1 MLYTPITK
9 KAIRYCFDSH
19 AGQFDKSGIPYVN
32 HPLHLAEQ
40 METEDETVVALLHDV
55 MEDCGKT
62 PDDLRALGISEQA
75 AEALELLTHPEEM
88 PYLDYVRALKN
99 NPLAAKVKLADL
111 KHNSDLT
118 RLDDVRERDIERLCK
133 YREARAILGAPM
145 TPREENAQMIDAR
158 IEAGLSLLRKHYAVN
173 EQAVDQVLAS
183 PVIGGRPH
191 HARRFDI
198 EGVGNLLVMTVKEA
212 EENQLSSF
220 VITPYAKN
228 LPLLSTDYVYSGD
241 KRFFLIEL
249 YDLAVR
255 QDSVYCHGIES
266 FAALASSWD
275 DMPDFPTRP
284 CWYDDI
290 RPVCI
295 AKTPTREQDELAL
308 RRFLEA
314 LQLFIDIEQNAPALS
329 GEDLKRKWQLNKDY
343 ADRLIDEGGV
353 STDLFTEALGAENTR
368 RFFDE
373 VFFAPACYRSSAR
386 ID

>member
-9 KAIRYCFDSH
+9 KALRYCFEVH
-19 AGQFDKSGIPYVN
+19 AGQLDKSGIPYVN

-75 AEALELLTHPEEM
+75 VAALELLTHERGT
-88 PYLDYVRALKN
+88 PYLDYVRALAD
-99 NPLAAKVKLADL
+99 NPLATKVKLADL
-111 KHNSDLT
+111 RHNSDLT
-118 RLDDVRERDIERLCK
+118 RLDSVDGCDIARLCK
-133 YREARAILGAPM
+133 YREARAALDAALP
-145 TPREENAQMIDAR
+145 PREENTQMIDAR
-158 IEAGLSLLRKHYAVN
+158 IEAGLSLLHKHYAVR
-173 EQAVDQVLAS
+173 EQPVDDVLAN

-198 EGVGNLLVMTVKEA
+198 EGVGNLLAMTVKEA
-212 EENQLSSF
+212 DANQLSSF
-220 VITPYAKN
+220 VVTPYAKN
-228 LPLLSTDYVYSGD
+228 LPLFSTDYVYSGD

-249 YDLAVR
+249 YDLAADR
-255 QDSVYCHGIES
+255 DDAYLGGIELFS
-266 FAALASSWD
+266 SLASNWG
-275 DMPDFPTRP
+275 DMPDFPVQP

-295 AKTPTREQDELAL
+295 AKAPSRDQDELAL
-308 RRFLEA
+308 KRSLEA
-314 LQLFIDIEQNAPALS
+314 LQLFIDMEQSAQELS
-329 GEDLKRKWQLNKDY
+329 GDSLVRKWQLNKDY

-373 VFFAPACYRSSAR
+373 VFFAPACYKPGH
-386 ID
+386 

>member
-1 MLYTPITK
+1 MLYTPLTR
-9 KAIRYCFDSH
+9 KAMKYCFEAHD
-19 AGQFDKSGIPYVN
+19 GQLDKSGIPYVN

-62 PDDLRALGISEQA
+62 PDDLRALGISERA
-75 AEALELLTHPEEM
+75 VEALVLLTHEQGV
-88 PYLDYVRALKN
+88 PYLDYVRAIKD
-99 NPLAAKVKLADL
+99 NPLAVTVKLADL
-111 KHNSDLT
+111 QHNSDLT
-118 RLDDVRERDIERLCK
+118 RLDDVRMRDIERLCK
-133 YREARAILGAPM
+133 YREARAVLGAAM

-158 IEAGLSLLRKHYAVN
+158 IAAGLSLLSEHYAVR
-173 EQAVDQVLAS
+173 EQPVDGTLAN

-198 EGVGNLLVMTVKEA
+198 EGVGNLLVMTVKNA
-212 EENQLSSF
+212 DENQLSTF
-220 VITPYAKN
+220 VITPYAKDV
-228 LPLLSTDYVYSGD
+228 PVFSTDYVYSGD
-241 KRFFLIEL
+241 RRFFLIEL
-249 YDLAVR
+249 YDLVVNHDEAYR
-255 QDSVYCHGIES
+255 KSIES
-266 FAALASSWD
+266 FSALAASWD
-275 DMPDFPTRP
+275 DMPDFPVQP

-295 AKTPTREQDELAL
+295 AKAPSREQDELAL

-314 LQLFIDIEQNAPALS
+314 LELFIAAEREAPTLA
-329 GEDLKRKWQLNKDY
+329 GANLKRKWQLNKDY

-373 VFFAPACYRSSAR
+373 VFFAPACYKA
-386 ID
+386 D

>member
-9 KAIRYCFDSH
+9 KALRYCFEMH
-19 AGQFDKSGIPYVN
+19 AGQLDKSGIPYVN

-75 AEALELLTHPEEM
+75 VAALELLTHKHGT
-88 PYLDYVRALKN
+88 PYLDYVRALAD
-99 NPLAAKVKLADL
+99 NPLATKVKLADL
-111 KHNSDLT
+111 RHNSDLT
-118 RLDDVRERDIERLCK
+118 RLDSVDGCDIARLCK
-133 YREARAILGAPM
+133 YREARAALDAALP
-145 TPREENAQMIDAR
+145 PREENTQMIDAR
-158 IEAGLSLLRKHYAVN
+158 IEAGLSLLRKHYAVR
-173 EQAVDQVLAS
+173 EQPVDDVLAN

-191 HARRFDI
+191 HARQFDI
-198 EGVGNLLVMTVKEA
+198 EGVGNLLAMTVKEA
-212 EENQLSSF
+212 DANQLSSF
-220 VITPYAKN
+220 VVTPYAKN
-228 LPLLSTDYVYSGD
+228 LPLFSTDYVYSGD

-249 YDLAVR
+249 YDLAADR
-255 QDSVYCHGIES
+255 DDAYLGGIES
-266 FAALASSWD
+266 FSSLASNWG
-275 DMPDFPTRP
+275 DMPDFPVQP

-295 AKTPTREQDELAL
+295 AKAPSRDQDELAL
-308 RRFLEA
+308 KRFLEA
-314 LQLFIDIEQNAPALS
+314 LQLFIDMEQSAQELS
-329 GEDLKRKWQLNKDY
+329 GDSLVRKWQLNKDY

-373 VFFAPACYRSSAR
+373 VFFAPACYKPGH
-386 ID
+386 

>member
-9 KAIRYCFDSH
+9 KALRYCFESH
-19 AGQFDKSGIPYVN
+19 DGQFDKSGIPYVN

-40 METEDETVVALLHDV
+40 METEEETVVALLHDV

-75 AEALELLTHPEEM
+75 VEALEMLTHPEGV

-99 NPLAAKVKLADL
+99 NPLATKVKLADL

-145 TPREENAQMIDAR
+145 TSREENAQMIDAR

-212 EENQLSSF
+212 DANQLSSF

-228 LPLLSTDYVYSGD
+228 LPLFSTDYVYSGD

-314 LQLFIDIEQNAPALS
+314 LQLFIDIEQNTPALS

>member
-1 MLYTPITK
+1 MLYTPMTK
-9 KAIRYCFDSH
+9 KALKYCFEAH

-40 METEDETVVALLHDV
+40 MATEDETVVALLHDV

-62 PDDLRALGISEQA
+62 PDDLRALGISERA
-75 AEALELLTHPEEM
+75 IEALMLLTHKQGA
-88 PYLDYVRALKN
+88 PYLDYVRAIKG
-99 NPLAAKVKLADL
+99 NPLAVKVKLADL
-111 KHNSDLT
+111 QHNSDLT

-133 YREARAILGAPM
+133 YREARAELGAAM
-145 TPREENAQMIDAR
+145 TPREENAQIIDVR
-158 IEAGLSLLRKHYAVN
+158 IEAGLSLLRKHYAVS
-173 EQAVDQVLAS
+173 EQPVDEVLAS

-198 EGVGNLLVMTVKEA
+198 EGVGNLLVMTVKDA

-220 VITPYAKN
+220 VVTPYAKD
-228 LPLLSTDYVYSGD
+228 LPLFSTDYVYSGD

-249 YDLAVR
+249 YDLVVDHDEAYR
-255 QDSVYCHGIES
+255 NSIES
-266 FAALASSWD
+266 YSALAASWD
-275 DMPDFPTRP
+275 DMPDFPMRP

-295 AKTPTREQDELAL
+295 AKAPSREQDELAV
-308 RRFLEA
+308 RRFLAA
-314 LQLFIDIEQNAPALS
+314 LGLFITAEQEAPALA
-329 GEDLKRKWQLNKDY
+329 GESLERKWQLNKDY

-373 VFFAPACYRSSAR
+373 VFFAPARYKT
-386 ID
+386 D

>member
-9 KAIRYCFDSH
+9 KVLRYCFESH
-19 AGQFDKSGIPYVN
+19 AGQFDKNGIPYVN

-40 METEDETVVALLHDV
+40 METENETVVALLHDV
-55 MEDCGKT
+55 MEDCDKT

-75 AEALELLTHPEEM
+75 VEALELLTHAQEV
-88 PYLDYVRALKN
+88 PYLDYVRTIKD
-99 NPLAAKVKLADL
+99 NPLATKVKLADL
-111 KHNSDLT
+111 QHNSDLT
-118 RLDDVRERDIERLCK
+118 RLDDVRERDIARLCK
-133 YREARAILGAPM
+133 YREARALLGAAM
-145 TPREENAQMIDAR
+145 TPHEENAQMIDTR

-173 EQAVDQVLAS
+173 EQPVDQVLAS

-198 EGVGNLLVMTVKEA
+198 EGVGNLLAMTVKEA
-212 EENQLSSF
+212 DENQLSSF

-228 LPLLSTDYVYSGD
+228 LPLFSTDYVYSGD

-249 YDLAVR
+249 YDLAVHR
-255 QDSVYCHGIES
+255 DDAYCRGIES
-266 FAALASSWD
+266 FASLASNWD

-295 AKTPTREQDELAL
+295 AKAPGREQDELAL
-308 RRFLEA
+308 CRFLEA
-314 LQLFIDIEQNAPALS
+314 LQLFIEMEQSAPALS
-329 GEDLKRKWQLNKDY
+329 GDDLERKWQLNKDY

-373 VFFAPACYRSSAR
+373 VFFAPACYRNSAMN
-386 ID
+386 D

>member
-9 KAIRYCFDSH
+9 KALRYCFESH

-62 PDDLRALGISEQA
+62 SDDLRALGISEQA
-75 AEALELLTHPEEM
+75 AEALELLTHPEGV

-99 NPLAAKVKLADL
+99 NPLATKVKLA
-111 KHNSDLT
+111 
-118 RLDDVRERDIERLCK
+118 DDVRERDIERLCK

-198 EGVGNLLVMTVKEA
+198 EGVGNLLAMTVKEA
-212 EENQLSSF
+212 DANQLSSF

-228 LPLLSTDYVYSGD
+228 LPLFSTDYVYSGD

-255 QDSVYCHGIES
+255 QDSAYCHGIES

-275 DMPDFPTRP
+275 NMPDFPTRP

-295 AKTPTREQDELAL
+295 AKAPTREQDELAL

-314 LQLFIDIEQNAPALS
+314 LQLFMEIEQNAPALS
-329 GEDLKRKWQLNKDY
+329 GDDLKRKWQLNKDY

-373 VFFAPACYRSSAR
+373 VFFAPARYRVE
-386 ID
+386 

>member
-9 KAIRYCFDSH
+9 KALRYCFEVH
-19 AGQFDKSGIPYVN
+19 AGQLDKSGIPYVN

-75 AEALELLTHPEEM
+75 VAALELLTHKHGT
-88 PYLDYVRALKN
+88 PYLDYVRALAD
-99 NPLAAKVKLADL
+99 NPLATKVKLADL
-111 KHNSDLT
+111 RHNSDLT
-118 RLDDVRERDIERLCK
+118 RLDSVDGCDIARLCK
-133 YREARAILGAPM
+133 YREARAALDAALP
-145 TPREENAQMIDAR
+145 PREENTQMIDAR
-158 IEAGLSLLRKHYAVN
+158 IEAGLSLLRKHYAVR
-173 EQAVDQVLAS
+173 EQPVDDVLAN

-198 EGVGNLLVMTVKEA
+198 EGVGNLLAMTVKEA
-212 EENQLSSF
+212 DANQLSSF
-220 VITPYAKN
+220 VVTPYAKN
-228 LPLLSTDYVYSGD
+228 LPLFSTDYVYSGD

-249 YDLAVR
+249 YDLAADR
-255 QDSVYCHGIES
+255 DDAYLGGIES
-266 FAALASSWD
+266 FSSLASNWG
-275 DMPDFPTRP
+275 DMPDFPVQP
-284 CWYDDI
+284 CWYDNI

-295 AKTPTREQDELAL
+295 AKAPSRDQDELAL
-308 RRFLEA
+308 KRSLEA
-314 LQLFIDIEQNAPALS
+314 LQLFIDMEQSAQELS
-329 GEDLKRKWQLNKDY
+329 GDSLVRKWQLNKDY

-373 VFFAPACYRSSAR
+373 VFFAPACYKPGH
-386 ID
+386 